1 MNQRPKPNEKTA
13 PARQPLEIVELSTV
27 AAAPPPNIAE
37 ILEAVV
43 ELRAAACRF
52 CSLVVVDEA
61 ELAQHERLHRADGK
75 FVCCVCQ
82 AAMDGQTERYL
93 HEQRF
98 HRLKRPPEFAAAV
111 GDANLKLSDH
121 ECAWRLNAGL
131 PRLLAEADEA
141 PAAREPKARRSK
153 RLLEK
158 EKKRPPRVR
167 HMNPPNFRPV
177 YPIAFRCT
185 CCPQDF
191 ATARERNEHEN
202 AVHRLVRPPKEAAWE
217 EEGSTDPK
225 EMRHVINWPV
235 PTVVQR
241 PQRNPAA
248 KRPPGIPV
256 LPPLGLAALI
266 VASNSDLENFRAK
279 GLQTDGLVFG

>member
-1 MNQRPKPNEKTA
+1 MNPRSKSNGRTT

-27 AAAPPPNIAE
+27 GAAAPPNIAE
-37 ILEAVV
+37 ILEAVG
-43 ELRAAACRF
+43 ELPAAACRF
-52 CSLVVVDEA
+52 CGLVVVDEA
-61 ELAQHERLHRADGK
+61 ELAQHERLHRADGE
-75 FVCCVCQ
+75 FVCCVCR
-82 AAMDGQTERYL
+82 AAMDGQIARYL

-131 PRLLAEADEA
+131 PRLLAEADEQ
-141 PAAREPKARRSK
+141 PPAREPRARRSK

-158 EKKRPPRVR
+158 EKKRPPAIR

-185 CCPQDF
+185 CCSRDF
-191 ATARERNEHEN
+191 RTARERNEHEN
-202 AVHRLVRPPKEAAWE
+202 SVHHL
-217 EEGSTDPK
+217 D
-225 EMRHVINWPV
+225 MN
-235 PTVVQR
+235 PTVVFDELVGQ
-241 PQRNPAA
+241 
-248 KRPPGIPV
+248 V

-266 VASNSDLENFRAK
+266 VASDSDLEKIRAK
-279 GLQTDGLVFG
+279 GLQTDALIFG